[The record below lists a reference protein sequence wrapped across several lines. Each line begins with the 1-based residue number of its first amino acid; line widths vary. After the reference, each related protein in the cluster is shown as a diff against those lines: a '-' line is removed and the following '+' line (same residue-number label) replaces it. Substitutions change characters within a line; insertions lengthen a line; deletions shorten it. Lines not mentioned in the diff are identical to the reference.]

1 MPDEMEEILAEFILE
16 SRESL
21 DRMDS
26 LFVGLETKY
35 DRETIDEIFRGM
47 HTLKGAG
54 GFLGFRAVVEVAHAA
69 ESILKKLRDGEIR
82 ITKELT
88 DMLLKSVDTLRLLID
103 HIEAKDGVEEDVS
116 QVVSGL
122 NDALNRVKS
131 DSFIEGPSETI
142 QEVQSSG
149 SFEKREGIQTL
160 RVDVDRI
167 DKVMNLT
174 GEAVLIRNRLLNI
187 ANHFERRYSDE
198 PLVKGL
204 LETVSFLDL
213 VTSDMQLAVM
223 RMRMQPIKRVFG
235 KFPRLVRDISGS
247 LKKAVDLR
255 ISGEDTEV
263 DRSVIEHIDDPL
275 VHIMR
280 NAIDHGI
287 ETPEER
293 RAKGKPER
301 GTISIS
307 AFQQGNQ
314 IVIEVSDDGK
324 GIDIERVKRKAF
336 QRGLIGE
343 EELKRI
349 SDDSAINLIFLPG
362 FSTVDVSTEFSGRG
376 VGMDV
381 VKTSISKLNGY
392 VEVMTE
398 RDVGTTFRMSIPL
411 TLAIIQAL
419 MVGVGDSKYAIPLA
433 PVEGI
438 IRVDSGDIKTV
449 YGQRALIVRGRTV
462 PLLELSEVVG
472 ISTSDTPYRYALIIA
487 VGDRRFCLTVDR
499 LLGMEEIVIK
509 AIECVETASSYTIGA
524 TITGDGR
531 VVLILDLSSISRI
544 AFSH

>member
-69 ESILKKLRDGEIR
+69 ESVLKKLRDGEIR

-103 HIEAKDGVEEDVS
+103 HIEAKDGIEEDVS

-122 NDALNRVKS
+122 NDTLNRVRS
-131 DSFIEGPSETI
+131 GSFIEGPSETI

-314 IVIEVSDDGK
+314 IVIEVSDDGR

-336 QRGLIGE
+336 QKGLIGE

-349 SDDSAINLIFLPG
+349 SDESAINLIFLPG

-411 TLAIIQAL
+411 TLAIIQTL

-462 PLLELSEVVG
+462 PLLELSEIVG
-472 ISTSDTPYRYALIIA
+472 ISTSDAPYRYALIIA

-509 AIECVETASSYTIGA
+509 AIECVEAASSYTIGA